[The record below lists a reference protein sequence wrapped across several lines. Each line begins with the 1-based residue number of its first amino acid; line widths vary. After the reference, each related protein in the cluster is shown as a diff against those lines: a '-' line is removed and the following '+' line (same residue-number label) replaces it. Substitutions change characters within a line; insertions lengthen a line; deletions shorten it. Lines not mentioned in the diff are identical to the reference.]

1 MSPCY
6 FLHIAILWKQL
17 RSTCVGLKLKAWV
30 RELPGKRVATYC
42 EEANGETPAQQLTVD
57 ARKCD
62 AHQGVK

>member
-1 MSPCY
+1 
-6 FLHIAILWKQL
+6 
-17 RSTCVGLKLKAWV
+17 VGLKLKAWV
-30 RELPGKRVATYC
+30 RELPGKRVATHC

>member
-1 MSPCY
+1 
-6 FLHIAILWKQL
+6 
-17 RSTCVGLKLKAWV
+17 VGLKLKAWV
-30 RELPGKRVATYC
+30 CQLAGKRVATYF